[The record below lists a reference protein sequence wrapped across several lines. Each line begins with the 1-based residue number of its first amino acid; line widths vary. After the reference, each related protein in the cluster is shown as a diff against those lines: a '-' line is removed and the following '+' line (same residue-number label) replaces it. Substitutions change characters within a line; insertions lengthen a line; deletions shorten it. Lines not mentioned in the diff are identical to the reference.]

1 MAFVE
6 IKVELDGAAR
16 VVLHLAHQFD
26 TDTQSLTSIDV
37 SSVDP
42 SHNTDD
48 ISEAPTRSSRP
59 RTSDELKEL
68 DLLDQRGEA
77 MLTMQSLPLTGKEK
91 EIDSMLLEG
100 TRPLSI
106 NV

>member
-1 MAFVE
+1 ME

-26 TDTQSLTSIDV
+26 TDTQSLTSIDA
-37 SSVDP
+37 SSIDP

-48 ISEAPTRSSRP
+48 FSEAPTRSSRP
-59 RTSDELKEL
+59 RTSDDLTGL
-68 DLLDQRGEA
+68 DYSDQRDDA
-77 MLTMQSLPLTGKEK
+77 MLMMQSLPPMTAKEG

-100 TRPLSI
+100 TRSYWGF
-106 NV
+106 